1 MQLTIVV
8 SKRKSLLLMGVVNF
22 KQTKVYKLAFEQA
35 MEIFAITKSFPKE
48 ETYSLTDQVRRSSRS
63 VCTNLAEAYRKK
75 IYPANFVSKI
85 TDCDAENSETGV
97 WLDFSLACNY
107 IILEQHDLFILRNE
121 EIGRL
126 LSHMRNNPDKY

>member
-1 MQLTIVV
+1 
-8 SKRKSLLLMGVVNF
+8 MGVVNF

-35 MEIFAITKSFPKE
+35 MEIFSVTKGFPKE
-48 ETYSLTDQVRRSSRS
+48 ETYSLIDQIRRSSRS
-63 VCTNLAEAYRKK
+63 VCANLAEAYRKK

-97 WLDFSLACNY
+97 WLDFSLASSYLNS
-107 IILEQHDLFILRNE
+107 EQHSILISRNE